1 MSADSLSLETHM
13 PTGQERLPRADS
25 VRNRAR
31 ILAAAEQVFAEQGT
45 AGSTE
50 AVAAL
55 AGVAI
60 GTIFRHF
67 PTKTDLLSAIM
78 KDLLQRLTDEVT
90 ALNTTGDPATGL
102 FTFFSHMVA
111 QAAAKKSVIELLAAA
126 GVDVQVS
133 DQVLALQ
140 QAVGLLLDRA
150 RQAGAVD
157 ESVALPEVMALLIS
171 ACQGALHGGWDQ
183 QLQRRTL
190 SIIFAGLRSP
200 D

>member
-1 MSADSLSLETHM
+1 MAA
-13 PTGQERLPRADS
+13 GQPAGRPPRADS

-31 ILAAAEQVFAEQGT
+31 ILAAAERVFAEQGA

-50 AVAAL
+50 EVAAL

-60 GTIFRHF
+60 GTVFRHF
-67 PTKTDLLSAIM
+67 PTKNDLLSAIM
-78 KDLLQRLTDEVT
+78 KELLRQLTDEVT
-90 ALNTTGDPATGL
+90 TLNTTGDPATGL
-102 FTFFSHMVA
+102 FTFFSHMVE

-126 GVDVQVS
+126 GVDIQIS
-133 DQVLALQ
+133 DQVLTLR

-150 RQAGAVD
+150 RRAGTVD
-157 ESVALPEVMALLIS
+157 ESVRLPEVMALLSS

-183 QLQRRTL
+183 PLQRRAL

-200 D
+200 V

>member
-1 MSADSLSLETHM
+1 M

-31 ILAAAEQVFAEQGT
+31 ILAAAEQVFAEQGA

-50 AVAAL
+50 EVAAR

-60 GTIFRHF
+60 GTVFRHF

-126 GVDVQVS
+126 GVDIQVS

-140 QAVGLLLDRA
+140 QAVQLLLDRA

-157 ESVALPEVMALLIS
+157 ESVGLPEVMALLIS

-190 SIIFAGLRSP
+190 SIIFAGLHQPPTP
-200 D
+200 DPPTL